1 MKESKNWCCTDFELL
16 DWGKIFDEK
25 AGIIRY
31 MAWGDETCPKTKK
44 KHMQVWLQLNN
55 KKTLGGVKRL
65 LGSKKIHL
73 EACRGD
79 EYDNDVYCKKEGN
92 YQSKGKFVTQ
102 GQRTDLEGIKG
113 MIDKGT
119 SMKAVA
125 DSNFE
130 AYCKYNRTFEKY
142 EQMVI
147 QEKTKDFR
155 HVEVTVIKGPT
166 GSNKTRTAV
175 ESSPNDYYKIQGDEL
190 QWFDGYK
197 QEKTLVI
204 DEYDN
209 QVNLTKLLGIL
220 DGYQLR
226 LPVKGGF
233 TYANWTKIY
242 ITTNLETLHANA
254 KKEHQEAL
262 KRRVTSVVSYF
273 RENHEVD
280 DGDIYD

>member
-1 MKESKNWCCTDFELL
+1 MRESKNWCLTDFEIL
-16 DWGKIFDEK
+16 DWPEIWNKT
-25 AGIIRY
+25 AGVIRY
-31 MAWGDETCPKTKK
+31 IAWGEETCPKTKK
-44 KHMQVWLQLNN
+44 KHYQVWLQLHK

-65 LGSKKIHL
+65 VGSKQIHL

-79 EYDNDVYCKKEGN
+79 EFENDVYCKKD
-92 YQSKGKFVTQ
+92 GKHWTRGEFITQ

-113 MIDKGT
+113 MIKEGK
-119 SMKAVA
+119 SMMEVA
-125 DSNFE
+125 EDNFE
-130 AYCKYNRTFEKY
+130 AYCKYNRAFEKF
-142 EQMVI
+142 EQMVV
-147 QEKTKDFR
+147 QEKTKEFR

-166 GSNKTRTAV
+166 GTNKTRTAV

-190 QWFDGYK
+190 QWWDGYK

-233 TYANWTKIY
+233 TYANWTKVF
-242 ITTNLETLHANA
+242 ITTNLEEMHIQA
-254 KKEHQEAL
+254 KKEHQAAL
-262 KRRVTSVVSYF
+262 KRRITSVVSNF
-273 RENHEVD
+273 KEKNEVN
-280 DGDIYD
+280 GDKY